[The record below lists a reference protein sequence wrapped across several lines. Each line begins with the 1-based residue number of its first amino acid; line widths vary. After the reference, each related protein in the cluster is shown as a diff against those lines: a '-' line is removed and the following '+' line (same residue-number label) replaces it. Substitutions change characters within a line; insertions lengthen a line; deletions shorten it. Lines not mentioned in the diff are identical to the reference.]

1 MGKRKSEQAGKGTVQ
16 GVLEKSSIVPGTRG
30 LVRYVLGTAIC
41 SRCANAA
48 NRTTC
53 LARPQLIALLD
64 LCDDHGNFYSL
75 DADTTN
81 RSARFVRPPLNVLLA
96 QRGSDNH

>member
-1 MGKRKSEQAGKGTVQ
+1 MGKRKTEQAGKGTVQ
-16 GVLEKSSIVPGTRG
+16 GVLEKSSIVPGARG

-41 SRCANAA
+41 SICANAA
-48 NRTTC
+48 NRTTR

-64 LCDDHGNFYSL
+64 LCDDQGNFYSL